1 MRDKI
6 SKILLDVQNGDVQ
19 THEAIVQIM
28 KLIERDKE
36 EEREHNES
44 WSSVERGFK

>member
-1 MRDKI
+1 MIKF
-6 SKILLDVQNGDVQ
+6 LDPPEDVKPKRL
-19 THEAIVQIM
+19 EEWEKCERIM

-44 WSSVERGFK
+44 WSSVERNFK